1 MIAASNRE
9 GPVMRRVVCVLLLP
23 MMAAVATARAQA
35 GPGRVGIRLS
45 CDGPETALVSMI
57 AYERDRGTPKAEMI
71 ARAERLP
78 ENDGSRGVA
87 VSRVDDVYLDP
98 ALQPATLSAFR
109 SKKCQLG
116 LLLRDLAPHADHTRE
131 RLLQCQAI
139 GTGGRGFRN
148 CIHALIGELEDRLAK
163 ADAG

>member
-1 MIAASNRE
+1 
-9 GPVMRRVVCVLLLP
+9 MRRIVCVLLLSS
-23 MMAAVATARAQA
+23 MAAAATAHAQA
-35 GPGRVGIRLS
+35 APGRVGIRLS

-78 ENDGSRGVA
+78 EDDGSRMVA

-116 LLLRDLAPHADHTRE
+116 LLLRDLAPYATHTRE

-148 CIHALIGELEDRLAK
+148 CIHALIGELEDRLAE
-163 ADAG
+163 ADAD

>member
-1 MIAASNRE
+1 M
-9 GPVMRRVVCVLLLP
+9 MRPNVTACLLLP
-23 MMAAVATARAQA
+23 WLLVFATVAHAQA
-35 GPGRVGIRLS
+35 APGRVGIRLS

-57 AYERDRGTPKAEMI
+57 AYERDRGTPKAEML

-78 ENDGSRGVA
+78 ENDGSRLVA
-87 VSRVDDVYLDP
+87 VSRVEDVYLDP
-98 ALQPATLSAFR
+98 ALQAQTLSAYR

-116 LLLRDLAPHADHTRE
+116 LLLRNLAPYADLTRE

-148 CIHALIGELEDRLAK
+148 CIHELIGELEARLAK
-163 ADAG
+163 ADTG

>member
-1 MIAASNRE
+1 MRVEVAACL
-9 GPVMRRVVCVLLLP
+9 PVLLL
-23 MMAAVATARAQA
+23 VASVTHAQA
-35 GPGRVGIRLS
+35 GPGRVGIRLG

-78 ENDGSRGVA
+78 ENDGSRMVA
-87 VSRVDDVYLDP
+87 VSRVEDVYLDP

-116 LLLRDLAPHADHTRE
+116 LLLRNLAPYADHTRE

-148 CIHALIGELEDRLAK
+148 CIHALIDELEDRLAE

>member
-1 MIAASNRE
+1 MRPMAAACL
-9 GPVMRRVVCVLLLP
+9 PMLLL
-23 MMAAVATARAQA
+23 VATGAQA
-35 GPGRVGIRLS
+35 QTGPGRVGLRLG
-45 CDGPETALVSMI
+45 CDGPEAALVSMI

-78 ENDGSRGVA
+78 EHDGSRMVA
-87 VSRVDDVYLDP
+87 VSRVEDVYLDP
-98 ALQPATLSAFR
+98 ALQAATLGAFR

-116 LLLRDLAPHADHTRE
+116 LLQRDLAPYAGHTRE

-139 GTGGRGFRN
+139 GTGGRGFRH
-148 CIHALIGELEDRLAK
+148 CIHALIGELEERLAE

>member
-1 MIAASNRE
+1 
-9 GPVMRRVVCVLLLP
+9 MRRIVCVLLLSS
-23 MMAAVATARAQA
+23 MAATAHAQA
-35 GPGRVGIRLS
+35 APGRVGLRLS

-78 ENDGSRGVA
+78 ENDGSRMVA

-98 ALQPATLSAFR
+98 ALQAATLSAFR
-109 SKKCQLG
+109 SKKCQIG
-116 LLLRDLAPHADHTRE
+116 LLQRDLAPYADLTRE

-148 CIHALIGELEDRLAK
+148 CIHALIGELEARLAK